1 MNSQKTQ
8 ADHYYGATATQYEA
22 KRANDKWE
30 REHEAVQALLEFFPS
45 GSTVLDIPCGTGRF
59 QPIYQELE
67 LDACGMDVSGDM
79 MALAQRRG
87 LRTMKGDIRDIP
99 FSDCAYDVAVCVR
112 LLNWF
117 SVKQMQQALV
127 ELARVTAGAVIVGVR
142 TGPKG
147 NRPGRRLIVHPEYVF
162 RAAVEAA
169 GLAIDEAH
177 IHEIDRR
184 DDTVYRIMRLH
195 HVG

>member
-1 MNSQKTQ
+1 MKDQKTK
-8 ADHYYGATATQYEA
+8 ADHYYGSVAAQYEA
-22 KRANDKWE
+22 KRADGKWE
-30 REHEAVQALLEFFPS
+30 REHEAVKDLLQFFPA

-59 QPIYQELE
+59 QPIYQELQFA
-67 LDACGMDVSGDM
+67 ACGMDVSGDM

-99 FSDCAYDVAVCVR
+99 FSDGAYDVAVCVR

-117 SVKQMQQALV
+117 TVSQMQQALA

-142 TGPKG
+142 TGPNG

-177 IHEIDRR
+177 IHEINRR